1 MWTNFVKTGDPNGP
15 GLPKWPAYDP
25 ETDVL
30 MNFGDNPQAQPAPYK
45 TALAFFDTLDR
56 EQRGK

>member
-1 MWTNFVKTGDPNGP
+1 MKTGDPNGP